1 MRIARRA
8 AVATLLLLLSGTAE
22 AIVITSTQD
31 SDDFFRALSGFET
44 GITITNI
51 EIDGHVAPAIFG
63 SPPGAP
69 MASSTGVYTNASEA
83 YGGSK
88 KGIVLSTGDVN
99 DYGDG
104 PNVSDT
110 TSTAYTPRATE
121 QQRLLAQEITGGD
134 YGYWDVTQIDI
145 TFDAAT
151 TTQHIIFDVVFGTEE
166 WPDFIGSKFNDGFG
180 AFLNGTNFALLDG
193 AGITSQSQDL
203 TGAISG
209 TELNAVLAAGGEPL
223 LQFVAAVEAG
233 STDNVLSFL
242 LFDTSDSILDTT
254 VYISNLT
261 HNPEPGTG
269 VLLGL
274 GMCALATATRR
285 RACLVRKNE
294 ETR

>member
-1 MRIARRA
+1 MRIVGIVERA
-8 AVATLLLLLSGTAE
+8 IVATLLVLLSGSAE
-22 AIVITSTQD
+22 AIVSRSTND
-31 SDDFFRALSGFET
+31 SDDFLRALSGVDT
-44 GITITNI
+44 GISITNI
-51 EIDGHVAPAIFG
+51 AIDGHLAPPLPG

-69 MASSTGVYTNASEA
+69 MASSTGIYTNASGI
-83 YGGSK
+83 YGDSE

-99 DYGDG
+99 DYADG
-104 PNVSDT
+104 PRVSDT

-121 QQRLLAQEITGGD
+121 EQRLLAQQITGGD
-134 YGYWDVTQIDI
+134 FGYWDVTQIDI
-145 TFDAAT
+145 TFDAAET
-151 TTQHIIFDVVFGTEE
+151 TEHIIFDLVFGTEE

-180 AFLNGTNFALLDG
+180 AFLNGTSFALLDDL
-193 AGITSQSQDL
+193 GITSQNPNL
-203 TGAISG
+203 TGAVSG
-209 TELNAVLAAGGEPL
+209 TELNAVLAPGGDPL
-223 LQFVAAVEAG
+223 LHFSVAVEAG

-285 RACLVRKNE
+285 RACLIRKN
-294 ETR
+294 